1 MAISAIFY
9 FITFILS
16 RFVIFSDDIMFIIQ
30 RFDYFT
36 PTYFSNYQWSFSFL
50 CFYFIV
56 TIFIFI
62 LAIFYIAVIY
72 THTWNEIVTIT

>member
-9 FITFILS
+9 FITFILL
-16 RFVIFSDDIMFIIQ
+16 RFVIFSGDIVFIIQ

-36 PTYFSNYQWSFSFL
+36 LTYFSNHQWSFSFL

-56 TIFIFI
+56 TISIFIF
-62 LAIFYIAVIY
+62 AIFYIAVIY
-72 THTWNEIVTIT
+72 TQT